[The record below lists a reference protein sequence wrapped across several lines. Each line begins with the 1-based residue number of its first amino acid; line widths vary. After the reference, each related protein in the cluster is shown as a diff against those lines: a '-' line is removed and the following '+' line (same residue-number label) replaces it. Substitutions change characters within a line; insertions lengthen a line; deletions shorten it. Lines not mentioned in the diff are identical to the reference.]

1 MGKVAL
7 SPQCLNA
14 SMKISPRQKLTV
26 RGISVNYELKV
37 NLPDP
42 ALIFVRET
50 EFSGSNSKYFS
61 FFYKSRRIFLNHCLV
76 ACY

>member
-14 SMKISPRQKLTV
+14 SIKISPRQKLTV

-50 EFSGSNSKYFS
+50 EFSGSNS
-61 FFYKSRRIFLNHCLV
+61 
-76 ACY
+76 